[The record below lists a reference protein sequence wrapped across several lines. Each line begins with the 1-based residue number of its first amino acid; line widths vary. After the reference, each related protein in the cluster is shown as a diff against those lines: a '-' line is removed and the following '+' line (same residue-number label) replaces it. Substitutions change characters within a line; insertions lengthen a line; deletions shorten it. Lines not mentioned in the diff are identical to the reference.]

1 MNPRDKRM
9 MERRFDIQARQLGE
23 ENAPE
28 LWVEGRAIVYDSPTV
43 LFEWDGNEYSEQISR
58 EALQN
63 CNMSDV
69 IFNYNHGG
77 RVMARTRNGT
87 LTLEDRP
94 DGLYVRARL
103 DGTEQ
108 GRQIYGE
115 IQGGYVDKMSFRFSV
130 DEDSYNESTRT
141 WTVRAI
147 KRLYDV
153 SVVDIPAYSDTYIEA
168 RRACAEQMA
177 LESRRDAA
185 AAAALRQR
193 VIIKSKF

>member
-1 MNPRDKRM
+1 MNPRDKKM

-28 LWVEGRAIVYDSPTV
+28 LWIEGRAIVYDRPTV
-43 LFEWDGNEYSEQISR
+43 LFEYDGNQYSEQISR
-58 EALQN
+58 DALKN

-69 IFNYNHGG
+69 IFNYNHVG

-87 LTLEDRP
+87 LMLEDRP

-130 DEDSYNESTRT
+130 DEESYNESTRT

-168 RRACAEQMA
+168 RRACAEHMA

-193 VIIKSKF
+193 VIIKSKL